1 MKKNLRFLF
10 TLLLSVVGVAVGS
23 AQTEIDFTKQ
33 SITSTSNGF
42 TLTVGDFTFTA
53 TKETGSNA
61 PTQNSKTKDLRLYAK
76 NKFVVSGASMSSI
89 TFTLSK
95 QGKKKL
101 TDITPSTG
109 SVTLDT
115 NAGTVTWTTTSAV
128 SEVSFVVGDKA
139 TDGSSAAGQF
149 DLDKAS
155 ITTSGGDTPTPTGA
169 TAPTISG
176 TTPFTESTTVTITAG
191 TGATIFYTLDGQEP
205 DDREGTEY
213 TAPFTISATTT
224 VKAIAYEGDQ
234 QSTVTTKEFVKIDPN
249 AKGGINNPYTV
260 AEATAILTAKTET
273 TDAVYVKGI
282 VSKVDEVST
291 RFGNA
296 TYYISDNGAT
306 EGQLEVFRAKTFGG
320 EKYANVNA
328 LEVGDKVT
336 LKGVLTNY
344 TDKQGAT
351 TQEVTNASVVKQS
364 TPITIGSEKYATA
377 YYSGKNLTVPAS
389 VTASTYKVADETNVL
404 TGTSHA
410 AGEVIPAGEAVV
422 LNGEA
427 GTYDFE
433 VVATTTAT
441 ADADNQLLGTD
452 AETQLSADANSLFY
466 GLSLNAKKEANS
478 VGFYWI
484 NADGSAFTNGAHK
497 AYLKITKTATAAK
510 GYLFNGTTDGINDI
524 NAEEEKADGAIYN
537 IEGQRVGNDYKGIV
551 IINGKKVIKK

>member
-95 QGKKKL
+95 QGKKRL

-139 TDGSSAAGQF
+139 TYGTDDSSAAGQF

-351 TQEVTNASVVKQS
+351 HKRLP
-364 TPITIGSEKYATA
+364 TP
-377 YYSGKNLTVPAS
+377 
-389 VTASTYKVADETNVL
+389 VL
-404 TGTSHA
+404 S
-410 AGEVIPAGEAVV
+410 
-422 LNGEA
+422 
-427 GTYDFE
+427 
-433 VVATTTAT
+433 
-441 ADADNQLLGTD
+441 
-452 AETQLSADANSLFY
+452 SSLP
-466 GLSLNAKKEANS
+466 L
-478 VGFYWI
+478 
-484 NADGSAFTNGAHK
+484 
-497 AYLKITKTATAAK
+497 
-510 GYLFNGTTDGINDI
+510 
-524 NAEEEKADGAIYN
+524 
-537 IEGQRVGNDYKGIV
+537 
-551 IINGKKVIKK
+551 